1 MLGLKKRRIFCFHKD
16 RFEIDQTL
24 SFNKKSV
31 TKIDFTVE
39 SLGRSLR
46 SVKRYFQMHKQRLS
60 FARPQ
65 NTQIF
70 LLLLGDIKVQIKK
83 CTKVFSAAP
92 VKCLFSLEFI
102 WLSISSFWFSK
113 NQRSQFHHNTFSKI
127 YSAMEGLGICLPYI
141 KKCFQEHQ
149 WSACLFMAQITQILL
164 FLGMLLLERL
174 KITVCERNF
183 FFLSGFSFPNIH
195 EPQDCRGRGR
205 AFL

>member
-1 MLGLKKRRIFCFHKD
+1 
-16 RFEIDQTL
+16 
-24 SFNKKSV
+24 
-31 TKIDFTVE
+31 
-39 SLGRSLR
+39 
-46 SVKRYFQMHKQRLS
+46 MHKQRLS
-60 FARPQ
+60 FARLQ

-149 WSACLFMAQITQILL
+149 WSAFLFMGQITQILL
-164 FLGMLLLERL
+164 FLGMLLFERL

-183 FFLSGFSFPNIH
+183 FFSIWVFFHEHSRTTRLQGKGEGIYLAPHYHFHPLHRHLDINMAITAGSSPLRIASSRTPTGNLWFSSAS
-195 EPQDCRGRGR
+195 R
-205 AFL
+205 

>member
-16 RFEIDQTL
+16 RFEIDQTS

-60 FARPQ
+60 FARPE

-102 WLSISSFWFSK
+102 
-113 NQRSQFHHNTFSKI
+113 
-127 YSAMEGLGICLPYI
+127 
-141 KKCFQEHQ
+141 
-149 WSACLFMAQITQILL
+149 
-164 FLGMLLLERL
+164 
-174 KITVCERNF
+174 
-183 FFLSGFSFPNIH
+183 
-195 EPQDCRGRGR
+195 
-205 AFL
+205 